1 MDHGLNRRQVIRLG
15 GALAGAGICKADQK
29 TTDNKQSGRTY
40 REPARDVP
48 IVEHADVVVC
58 GAGPAGVAAAIAAA
72 RSGTKTRLLE
82 VNGCLGGVWTA
93 GLLCW
98 ILDMKDAC

>member
-1 MDHGLNRRQVIRLG
+1 MACGLNRRQVIG
-15 GALAGAGICKADQK
+15 WGAAMAGAGICRADE
-29 TTDNKQSGRTY
+29 TTSDNTQNGRTY
-40 REPARDVP
+40 REPARD
-48 IVEHADVVVC
+48 IQIAEHADVVVC

-72 RSGTKTRLLE
+72 RSGAKTRLLE

-98 ILDMKDAC
+98 ILDMKD